1 MFIEWVIPMTLFNA
15 IHAYFDIFKGKCD
28 NLINIRSSKT
38 QSKQELLNCHNQLL
52 SDLINTHAKSSLIAQ
67 YVSINSESFEHD
79 MNCLFGDKE
88 LVKEIIKTGSNLS
101 DYFGYCGFCS
111 DSLDIHDG
119 FSLVIDR
126 NVFAFSCNDVRTFS
140 GIIAKNIRFRKA
152 VKQASIYDPAYQL
165 PTYSIDGI
173 PFNIV
178 PVAKIKYPF
187 TAF

>member
-1 MFIEWVIPMTLFNA
+1 MTLLKT

-28 NLINIRSSKT
+28 GLIKIKNAQILT
-38 QSKQELLNCHNQLL
+38 KQELVNRHNQLL
-52 SDLINTHAKSSLIAQ
+52 SDLINMHAKSNLVTQ
-67 YVSINSESFEHD
+67 YVSINSDSFEND
-79 MNCLFGDKE
+79 MSYLFGEKE
-88 LVKEIIKTGSNLS
+88 LIKEVIKTGSNLS

-119 FSLVIDR
+119 FSLVVDR
-126 NVFAFSCNDVRTFS
+126 NVIAFSPNDVRAFS
-140 GIIAKNIRFRKA
+140 GLIARNIRFRKA
-152 VKQASIYDPAYQL
+152 VKQAKKYDPAYQL
-165 PTYSIDGI
+165 PTYSIDGV